1 MIDWLQAHL
10 GMNPE
15 LQTRLLTT
23 LATIVGLWIVHR
35 VVLAV
40 VYRRVHDPRVRYR
53 GRKTLTYVPDAAGV
67 VIDGR
72 MWVAGMRDLTTNH
85 GFISARSAM
94 SLNDRRSKPASCPV
108 R

>member
-40 VYRRVHDPRVRYR
+40 VYRRVHDPRIRFR
-53 GRKTLTYVPDAAGV
+53 WRETLTYLLYAARIVICGRVWFAGIGDLPTILGLLFAGAAGAPH
-67 VIDGR
+67 D
-72 MWVAGMRDLTTNH
+72 T
-85 GFISARSAM
+85 GFEH
-94 SLNDRRSKPASCPV
+94 
-108 R
+108 

>member
-40 VYRRVHDPRVRYR
+40 VYRRVHDPRIRYR
-53 GRKTLTYVPDAAGV
+53 WRKTFTYVLYAAG
-67 VIDGR
+67 IDIVGR
-72 MWVAGMRDLTTNH
+72 M
-85 GFISARSAM
+85 
-94 SLNDRRSKPASCPV
+94 
-108 R
+108 